1 MLKMYFLIS
10 TYNRSKSVL
19 LSFPQKENS
28 REGKYNKPSSTL
40 NPNELITDDMLT
52 EVFCSTGKQRHIL
65 DLTVGNLR
73 YIGFPYELENKNYFS
88 AKMVINDEDE
98 DMYVSNSNE
107 KKKKIIKLKMF
118 TIVLVFY
125 SFLFD
130 YTKLSQ
136 IYNSLEA
143 FSKFLTQYLT

>member
-1 MLKMYFLIS
+1 MIKMYFLIS

-19 LSFPQKENS
+19 LSFPLKENN
-28 REGKYNKPSSTL
+28 RESKYNKTITSMNS
-40 NPNELITDDMLT
+40 NEFITDDMLT

-98 DMYVSNSNE
+98 DKYVNNTNE

-143 FSKFLTQYLT
+143 FSKFNKYY